1 MISAKQLAEKEH
13 KRLEVR
19 KETYRA
25 ILEQLCRKI
34 RSSADLG
41 ERSIFLTIPPFVVG
55 YPVYD
60 TEHAT
65 IYLQRQFTRL
75 GYQVIRVDKMTL
87 GISWGQKEPKGPQII
102 DHSEEEDMRLP
113 SLSNLQKTAANLKK
127 SRYASH
133 TSGKHVSKK

>member
-1 MISAKQLAEKEH
+1 MISAKQLVEKEH

-60 TEHAT
+60 VEHAT
-65 IYLQRQFTRL
+65 IYIQRQFMRL

-87 GISWGQKEPKGPQII
+87 GVSWGQKESKGPQII
-102 DHSEEEDMRLP
+102 DHSEEEDIRLP
-113 SLSNLQKTAANLKK
+113 SLSNLQKTAASLKK